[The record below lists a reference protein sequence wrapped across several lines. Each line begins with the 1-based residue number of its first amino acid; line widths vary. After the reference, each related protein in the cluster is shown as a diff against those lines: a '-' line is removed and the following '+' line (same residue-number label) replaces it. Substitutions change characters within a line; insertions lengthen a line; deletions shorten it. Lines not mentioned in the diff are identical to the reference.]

1 MKKYSVIIGVMLV
14 VLAGLLYAVS
24 RTERIDA
31 PLPVLEKKSI
41 ATVSYQCAEGKS
53 LVSAYYE
60 GSSTPPSTPGG
71 PPLPGGSVRL
81 QLSDGRVMTLPQ
93 TISADG
99 MRYANADES
108 FVFWGKGNGVLVLEN
123 NAEKSFIGCVKVA
136 DVPTGSELSQ
146 VYTEKRGEYSLRFPS
161 GYLIDESH
169 AYQMEPGK
177 NIFGVKFAVPSS
189 AILGTNLSKDSYIS
203 VETLSQ
209 ITECE
214 ADLFLFGAKESK
226 ELTDNTMAYSVA
238 STSDAGAGNR
248 YEETIYAIPG
258 TNPCVAIRYFIHYT
272 VLENYPS
279 GTIKAFDKASLL
291 RGFDAIRRT
300 LIVNP

>member
-1 MKKYSVIIGVMLV
+1 
-14 VLAGLLYAVS
+14 
-24 RTERIDA
+24 
-31 PLPVLEKKSI
+31 
-41 ATVSYQCAEGKS
+41 
-53 LVSAYYE
+53 
-60 GSSTPPSTPGG
+60 
-71 PPLPGGSVRL
+71 
-81 QLSDGRVMTLPQ
+81 
-93 TISADG
+93 
-99 MRYANADES
+99 
-108 FVFWGKGNGVLVLEN
+108 
-123 NAEKSFIGCVKVA
+123 
-136 DVPTGSELSQ
+136 
-146 VYTEKRGEYSLRFPS
+146 
-161 GYLIDESH
+161 
-169 AYQMEPGK
+169 MEPGK